1 MLLLAVVGGA
11 GRCLLWL
18 VVGVL
23 VPAAGRLP
31 QNVGWLQAW
40 KRFDELYL
48 KRAFGGKPREVRAR
62 APEFGGRN
70 GFPPPMGC
78 ADTVPFQ
85 SKPNTPF

>member
-1 MLLLAVVGGA
+1 M
-11 GRCLLWL
+11 
-18 VVGVL
+18 L

-31 QNVGWLQAW
+31 QNVGWLQTW

-48 KRAFGGKPREVRAR
+48 KRAFGGKPREVRPR

-70 GFPPPMGC
+70 GFPPPEKNELVLSIGMGC

-85 SKPNTPF
+85 SEPNTPF